1 MKKVLLSVL
10 VAAGLSTTAAHAQ
23 GVRLGV
29 KAGAS
34 LTSFTGKDIE
44 GAKNK
49 FGFHGGGV
57 AELGLTDNFAIQPEV
72 LFSMKG
78 AKAEDMDGL
87 SFNQSY
93 IDVPVLLKF
102 KADGLF
108 FEVGPQVG
116 FLVGSKLKVD
126 DLSVDSKEA
135 FKTVD
140 LGYAAGLGYQSASG
154 PMVGLRYNGGLSKI
168 FKEDSFDGIDTEAG
182 RIRNSAFQLYVGYM
196 FGGK

>member
-10 VAAGLSTTAAHAQ
+10 VAVGLSTTAAHAQ

-44 GAKNK
+44 DVEYK

-57 AELGLTDNFAIQPEV
+57 AEIGLSESFAVQPEV

-78 AKAEDMDGL
+78 AKAEGMGDYR
-87 SFNQSY
+87 FNQSY

-116 FLVGSKLKVD
+116 FLVGSKFKVD

-140 LGYAAGLGYQSASG
+140 LGYAAGLGYQAASG
-154 PMVGLRYNGGLSKI
+154 PMIGLRYNGGLSKI
-168 FKEDSFDGIDTEAG
+168 GKNDSYNGIDIEAG
-182 RIRNSAFQLYVGYM
+182 NVRNSAFQLYIGYM